1 MLDLLVFFAWPVA
14 NIVGEGL
21 RGEGRWEL
29 SGVGEVLGDPELRQ
43 VAWFTLWQ
51 AAVSTLAT
59 LAVALPAAHVLAR
72 YEFRGRRIV
81 QALATVPFV
90 LPTVVVGAAF
100 LALRGTVTAIVIAHV
115 FFNHAVVV
123 RVVGGLWEGLDPRTE
138 EAARVLGASRL
149 RAFGALN
156 RASSLDALVR
166 ILVGLRKPPAELVQA
181 REEFATAC
189 RRHSR
194 M

>member
-1 MLDLLVFFAWPVA
+1 MDRHRGALSARATTALVLPPVAFLLVFFAWPVA
-14 NIVGEGL
+14 NIGGEGL
-21 RGEGRWEL
+21 RGQGHGEL
-29 SGVGEVLGDPELRQ
+29 SGVAEVLGDPELRQ

-100 LALRGTVTAIVIAHV
+100 LALRA
-115 FFNHAVVV
+115 
-123 RVVGGLWEGLDPRTE
+123 P
-138 EAARVLGASRL
+138 SR
-149 RAFGALN
+149 R
-156 RASSLDALVR
+156 S
-166 ILVGLRKPPAELVQA
+166 
-181 REEFATAC
+181 
-189 RRHSR
+189 
-194 M
+194 